1 MSANKEAVIS
11 EKELSCKFGQEVLV
25 GYSEAMHPSS
35 YPSFD
40 AFVAAVQKEWDAQWS
55 RVYSA
60 DWSSKRPFCNA
71 CVHSKKAKKWGKRK
85 NTLWHRVLGMR
96 FYFNLWSDAI
106 CSGPMHGWRC
116 GMGAA

>member
-1 MSANKEAVIS
+1 MPAQIVMSANKEAVIS

-25 GYSEAMHPSS
+25 CYSEAMHPSS

-60 DWSSKRPFCNA
+60 DWSCKLPCCHAHVNPMQR
-71 CVHSKKAKKWGKRK
+71 GKHLL
-85 NTLWHRVLGMR
+85 T
-96 FYFNLWSDAI
+96 
-106 CSGPMHGWRC
+106 
-116 GMGAA
+116 

>member
-35 YPSFD
+35 YSTFD

-60 DWSSKRPFCNA
+60 DWSSKLPCPLPYHAHVSSMQGGGSSFGILVLNA
-71 CVHSKKAKKWGKRK
+71 THSTR
-85 NTLWHRVLGMR
+85 
-96 FYFNLWSDAI
+96 WSDAN
-106 CSGPMHGWRC
+106 CLGPM
-116 GMGAA
+116 

>member
-35 YPSFD
+35 YPTFD
-40 AFVAAVQKEWDAQWS
+40 GFVAAVQKEWDIQWS

-60 DWSSKRPFCNA
+60 DWSSELPSYNVPDRQPC
-71 CVHSKKAKKWGKRK
+71 CRTPPH
-85 NTLWHRVLGMR
+85 TLLAGQPWL
-96 FYFNLWSDAI
+96 
-106 CSGPMHGWRC
+106 
-116 GMGAA
+116 